1 MGRGQCGASCKGKG
15 RDSARARLRGM
26 NRSSVGVKSR
36 STGKGNKGI
45 SLRGAGGG
53 GAKVRFRDM
62 GRDSAGTRTRSTGR
76 GNDAETTLRVLK
88 KFKKE

>member
-1 MGRGQCGASCKGKG
+1 
-15 RDSARARLRGM
+15 M

-45 SLRGAGGG
+45 SLRGAGGS
-53 GAKVRFRDM
+53 GAKVRFRNMD
-62 GRDSAGTRTRSTGR
+62 RDSAGTRTRSTGR